1 MLAFSKIVV
10 AGGGVVGNSIA
21 YFLAKE
27 HGVACTIVDPVGMC
41 VSRFQSSFQD
51 RFRDNSPTHAFRRA
65 PAASGKAGGFLARDW
80 SDGSPIQELQ
90 RRSFDL
96 HAEIAEHLGLSTID
110 YRRLE
115 CVAVAVDGSSSK
127 KPGGKKLEGLEWA
140 DIGAVGSRPMGGPD
154 TIAQVHPKKLCEA
167 MFRFSQEAAG
177 SKLVVGKVVGADI
190 DDGEVAGVRLE
201 DGTKLDADALIVACG
216 PWTDAAR
223 NWFGKEISLPT
234 FGGIKYHSILVR
246 SPRVL
251 SQAVFFQGHGDP
263 EVYPRPDGDAYIT
276 GFPDGPLFAMKETPG
291 EEEVRAEKID
301 QLVDAT
307 KKTSSELG
315 GIKPHTV
322 QSCYLPTTTDG
333 LPVIGPISGV
343 KGGFVASGHGCWGIL
358 NSPATGEA
366 MAELLVKGKA
376 SHLDL
381 RMLGLDSPYR
391 R

>member
-1 MLAFSKIVV
+1 MWSLRDDMLAFSKIVV

-27 HGVACTIVDPVGMC
+27 HGVACTIVDPIGI
-41 VSRFQSSFQD
+41 
-51 RFRDNSPTHAFRRA
+51 A

-96 HAEIAEHLGLSTID
+96 HAEIAEHLGPEIID

-115 CVAVAVDGSSSK
+115 CVAVAVDGSSAK

-154 TIAQVHPKKLCEA
+154 TIAQVHPKKLCET

-177 SKLVVGKVVGADI
+177 SKLVVGKVVGADV
-190 DDGEVAGVRLE
+190 DGGEVTGVRLE
-201 DGTKLDADALIVACG
+201 DGTRLDADALVVACG
-216 PWTDAAR
+216 PWSDAAR
-223 NWFGKEISLPT
+223 NWFGQEISLPS

-276 GFPDGPLFAMKETPG
+276 GFPDGPLFSMKETPG

-307 KKTSSELG
+307 EKTSSELG

-333 LPVIGPISGV
+333 LPVIGPIAGV
-343 KGGFVASGHGCWGIL
+343 EGGFIASGHGCWGIL
-358 NSPATGEA
+358 NSPATGQA
-366 MAELLVKGKA
+366 MAELLVKGKS

-381 RMLGLDSPYR
+381 RLLGLDSPYR
-391 R
+391 